1 MNVLVIGGGGREH
14 AIIKKLSESREIGAL
29 YCAPGNGGI
38 AQNAVCVDIKATDI
52 HGIVDFAIENKI
64 NLVVVAPD
72 DPLAMGMVDRLQ
84 MHGLKAFGPT
94 KAAAEIESSKAFA
107 KNLMRK
113 YNIPTADYAVFE
125 DYEAA
130 RAYIETRPAPMVV
143 KADGLAL
150 GKGVLICET
159 REQAL
164 EAAQSMLLESR
175 FGKSGSRIV
184 VEEFMTGPEVSVLAF
199 CDGKTVVPMVSA
211 QDHKRAFDGDRG
223 LNTGGMGTFSPSRV
237 YTPQLAEQCMET
249 IFIPTVRAM
258 QQEGRPFKGV
268 LYFGLMLTPDG
279 PKVLEYNAR
288 FGDPE
293 TQVVLPRLKSDLLE
307 IFLACIDGTLDQ
319 TEVLWYDNAA
329 VCVVMASGGYPE
341 KYQTGYPISGLNAFA
356 GSEDVF
362 VYHAGTKKAEDGT
375 LRTAGGRVLG
385 VTAVA
390 KNLDCA
396 IEKAYA
402 AVSLVSFQDA
412 HYRRDIGVK

>member
-1 MNVLVIGGGGREH
+1 
-14 AIIKKLSESREIGAL
+14 
-29 YCAPGNGGI
+29 
-38 AQNAVCVDIKATDI
+38 
-52 HGIVDFAIENKI
+52 
-64 NLVVVAPD
+64 
-72 DPLAMGMVDRLQ
+72 
-84 MHGLKAFGPT
+84 
-94 KAAAEIESSKAFA
+94 
-107 KNLMRK
+107 
-113 YNIPTADYAVFE
+113 
-125 DYEAA
+125 
-130 RAYIETRPAPMVV
+130 
-143 KADGLAL
+143 
-150 GKGVLICET
+150 
-159 REQAL
+159 
-164 EAAQSMLLESR
+164 
-175 FGKSGSRIV
+175 
-184 VEEFMTGPEVSVLAF
+184 
-199 CDGKTVVPMVSA
+199 MVSA

-258 QQEGRPFKGV
+258 QLEGRPFKGV

>member
-14 AIIKKLSESREIGAL
+14 AIVKKLSESREIGAL

-52 HGIVDFAIENKI
+52 HGVVDFAIENKI

-72 DPLAMGMVDRLQ
+72 DPLAMGMVDQLQ
-84 MHGLKAFGPT
+84 MHGIKAFGPT

-130 RAYIETRPAPMVV
+130 KAYIETHAAPMVV

-159 REQAL
+159 QEQAL
-164 EAAQSMLLESR
+164 DAAKSMLLESR

-184 VEEFMTGPEVSVLAF
+184 IEEFMRGSEVSVLAF

-237 YTPQLAEQCMET
+237 VYTAAR
-249 IFIPTVRAM
+249 RAVYGYDFYPHCGGDAA
-258 QQEGRPFKGV
+258 GR
-268 LYFGLMLTPDG
+268 
-279 PKVLEYNAR
+279 
-288 FGDPE
+288 
-293 TQVVLPRLKSDLLE
+293 
-307 IFLACIDGTLDQ
+307 
-319 TEVLWYDNAA
+319 AA
-329 VCVVMASGGYPE
+329 
-341 KYQTGYPISGLNAFA
+341 L
-356 GSEDVF
+356 
-362 VYHAGTKKAEDGT
+362 
-375 LRTAGGRVLG
+375 
-385 VTAVA
+385 
-390 KNLDCA
+390 
-396 IEKAYA
+396 
-402 AVSLVSFQDA
+402 
-412 HYRRDIGVK
+412 